1 MHIDTRNI
9 DSFLTDKDIAII
21 EPMVMNIVPHE
32 NFNPHPNGGTVKSG
46 DYYIFDY
53 YDPAFTVIKDI
64 LDPKLLAVFGQE
76 LFMEQIHIFDCVDPY
91 RIHSDVDSG
100 WKKSPYP
107 TDPAWTLIIPLC
119 DVDSHTIVFE
129 EGSNNKNPGDYTKTV
144 PPYNPSRI
152 DAETKQKYFS
162 HVPSNDPLD
171 WLTIEDIFKWKKG
184 AMFAADRFKFHTS
197 DNFPANGVASKRA
210 LIAWTRTK
218 V

>member
-9 DSFLTDKDIAII
+9 DSFLTDEDIAII
-21 EPMVMNIVPHE
+21 EPMVMRVVPHE
-32 NFNPHPNGGTVKSG
+32 NFNPLPDEGTVKSG

-53 YDPAFTVIKDI
+53 YDPAFDVIKDI
-64 LDPKLLAVFGQE
+64 LDPKLFAVFGQE

-91 RIHSDVDSG
+91 RIHSDIASG

-107 TDPAWTLIIPLC
+107 TDAAWTLIIPLH

-129 EGSNNKNPGDYTKTV
+129 EGSNIKEPAEYTKTI
-144 PPYNPSRI
+144 PRYNPSRI
-152 DAETKQKYFS
+152 DAATRLKYFS
-162 HVPSNDPLD
+162 HTSHDNPLD

-184 AMFAADRFKFHTS
+184 SLFATNRFKFHTS
-197 DNFPANGVASKRA
+197 DNFLANGVASKRA
-210 LIAWTRTK
+210 LIAWTRIK